1 MITELLGDRTNKKT
15 ARELASITGLTK
27 REVERRI
34 ELERKAGAPICAS
47 DSPTDAGYFI
57 GDLNEIEN
65 QCRKFEVQ
73 IRGLCSTLKSMR
85 LTAQKM
91 REQGGVYNGTI

>member
-1 MITELLGDRTNKKT
+1 MIAEILCDSTNKKT
-15 ARELASITGLTK
+15 AKELSQVTGLTK

-47 DSPTDAGYFI
+47 DNPFDPGYYI

-65 QCRKFEVQ
+65 QCRKFVVR

-85 LTAQKM
+85 ITANTM
-91 REQGGVYNGTI
+91 REQGGINDE